1 MNMKPEPRVATGEP
15 WAATRRRQPAGQLAA
30 RTVVALVLL
39 CSVLG
44 AAWPAHAQRA
54 FAPRFSATAPG
65 DIALIGNITMNCG
78 TFGQATTAD
87 CDASRVEGAT
97 GGVGTHSNNEFSM
110 RHIRIE
116 NDASVFSSSNATLAM
131 PTGATVLFA
140 GLYWSGSLN
149 GGGASETLARQVKL
163 RAPGAGNYATLAAQ
177 QFDSLLVGAGKQ
189 YQAFRDV
196 TSIVQAAGNGV
207 YTVADVDSFNFAAN
221 VWGGWSLV
229 VVYRDLDQP
238 LRNLSVF
245 DGWLIAN
252 SAAAPL
258 DIQVTGFTT
267 PLTGP
272 VTSRLGVLA
281 WDGDRNEEDAFVGL
295 QFGPDA
301 ANLSNVSNA
310 ANTADNFW
318 NSTISVDG
326 TMLTT
331 GMVPAYRNTLGMD
344 LDVLSPNVPLPN
356 GATSALARLRGTTNE
371 TIYIGMV
378 SLVND
383 VYLPVL
389 VDRIKTSTVTDPSG
403 ELHPGGEL
411 VYTVGAR
418 NTGSDDASNTVLT
431 DEIPAGTT
439 YVPGSLEILLGANS
453 GAKSDAAGDDQADFD
468 AANNRVV
475 FRVGAGASATQGG
488 TLGQNDEFRIQFRVR
503 VDDTAA
509 AGTIINNQARYD
521 YFGEQMG
528 IDMDDLSDADAM
540 LDGNQPTRDEV
551 LPMDADLAITK
562 SASVSSAV
570 NGGSVEYTI
579 VVTNNGPDAGDNAV
593 VNDPVVPGI
602 DCNAATLSCE
612 AGGGAACPASPS
624 IAQLQGAGLPI
635 PTLPDGG
642 QVTLRM
648 TCTLSTPP
656 GP

>member
-1 MNMKPEPRVATGEP
+1 
-15 WAATRRRQPAGQLAA
+15 
-30 RTVVALVLL
+30 
-39 CSVLG
+39 
-44 AAWPAHAQRA
+44 
-54 FAPRFSATAPG
+54 
-65 DIALIGNITMNCG
+65 
-78 TFGQATTAD
+78 
-87 CDASRVEGAT
+87 
-97 GGVGTHSNNEFSM
+97 
-110 RHIRIE
+110 
-116 NDASVFSSSNATLAM
+116 
-131 PTGATVLFA
+131 
-140 GLYWSGSLN
+140 
-149 GGGASETLARQVKL
+149 
-163 RAPGAGNYATLAAQ
+163 
-177 QFDSLLVGAGKQ
+177 
-189 YQAFRDV
+189 
-196 TSIVQAAGNGV
+196 
-207 YTVADVDSFNFAAN
+207 
-221 VWGGWSLV
+221 
-229 VVYRDLDQP
+229 
-238 LRNLSVF
+238 
-245 DGWLIAN
+245 
-252 SAAAPL
+252 
-258 DIQVTGFTT
+258 
-267 PLTGP
+267 
-272 VTSRLGVLA
+272 
-281 WDGDRNEEDAFVGL
+281 
-295 QFGPDA
+295 
-301 ANLSNVSNA
+301 
-310 ANTADNFW
+310 
-318 NSTISVDG
+318 
-326 TMLTT
+326 
-331 GMVPAYRNTLGMD
+331 
-344 LDVLSPNVPLPN
+344 
-356 GATSALARLRGTTNE
+356 
-371 TIYIGMV
+371 MV